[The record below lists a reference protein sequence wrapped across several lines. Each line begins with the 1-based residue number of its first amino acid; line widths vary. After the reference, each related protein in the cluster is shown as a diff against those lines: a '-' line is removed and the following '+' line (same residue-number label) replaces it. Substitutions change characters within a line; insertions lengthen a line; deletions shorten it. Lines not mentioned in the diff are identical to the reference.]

1 MKVESVKGHSLLGQ
15 CVAATMLLPLGLYRL
30 TLSHIMPPCCRFQ
43 PSCSA
48 YAWEAIRRHGP
59 WKGGWLTAKRLARC
73 QPWGPCGDDPV
84 PD

>member
-1 MKVESVKGHSLLGQ
+1 MGRPGKRSFLER
-15 CVAATMLLPLGLYRL
+15 CIAATMLLPLGLYRL
-30 TLSHIMPPCCRFQ
+30 TLSRIMPPCCRFQ

-73 QPWGPCGDDPV
+73 QPWGSYGEDPV

>member
-1 MKVESVKGHSLLGQ
+1 MKSETAKTRPLLQRCFG
-15 CVAATMLLPLGLYRL
+15 AILLLPLGIYRL
-30 TLSHIMPPCCRFQ
+30 TLSRIMPPCCRFE

-59 WKGGWLTAKRLARC
+59 WKGSWLTCKRLARC
-73 QPWGPCGDDPV
+73 QPWGPSGHDPV